1 VHDTY
6 TSDQHRSGAEVT
18 RMESAYAEGIVP
30 LQNFRNF
37 RIFRKKEF

>member
-1 VHDTY
+1 VAQTGD
-6 TSDQHRSGAEVT
+6 
-18 RMESAYAEGIVP
+18 AYPDGIVP

>member
-1 VHDTY
+1 MIRTD
-6 TSDQHRSGAEVT
+6 G
-18 RMESAYAEGIVP
+18 AYADDSVP